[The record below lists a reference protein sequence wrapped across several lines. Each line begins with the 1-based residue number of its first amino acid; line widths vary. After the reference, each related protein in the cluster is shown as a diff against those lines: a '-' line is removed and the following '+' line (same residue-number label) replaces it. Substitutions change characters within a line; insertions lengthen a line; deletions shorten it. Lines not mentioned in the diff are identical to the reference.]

1 MYVVVAFAVAL
12 QVVMAFFQRKWSI
25 EAREAANAERDLHRS
40 ATEMLADATRL
51 NTQGLNALYEA
62 RAIYQEV
69 EV

>member
-1 MYVVVAFAVAL
+1 MKIVVIVAVVSQL
-12 QVVMAFFQRKWSI
+12 VMAYFQRKWLI
-25 EAREAANAERDLHRS
+25 EARAACEAERDLHRS
-40 ATEMLADATRL
+40 ATEMITEATRL